1 MILKFKEFINEQHLT
16 SEQEEL
22 DKHEEL
28 SINQGDDLSA
38 FYWDAKKENAS
49 KFDSVFKAEPLSD
62 STLTRMMG
70 KSYPG
75 EDKCEVSIRNLRY
88 LIIPHYDGNGAIRI
102 GELVCHKKASDD
114 FLYLFKELFKHKY
127 PIERMVLIDDYDG
140 DDSKSMA
147 ANNTSSFNYRV
158 IAGTDKL
165 SRHAFGMA
173 IDINPLYNPYVKGTF
188 VSPESGEPYVNRG
201 KEFKYKIS
209 RKDLVYKILH
219 DKFGFTWG
227 GDWENCKDYQHFEK

>member
-1 MILKFKEFINEQHLT
+1 MRAIILAIL
-16 SEQEEL
+16 L
-22 DKHEEL
+22 L
-28 SINQGDDLSA
+28 
-38 FYWDAKKENAS
+38 NA
-49 KFDSVFKAEPLSD
+49 VAVKAEEWSAGTTVTHYELERCGANSYFAVEPISD
-62 STLTRMMG
+62 AVFARMEG
-70 KSYPG
+70 KSYKAGCTIPRS
-75 EDKCEVSIRNLRY
+75 ELRY
-88 LIIPHYDGNGAIRI
+88 IRALHITAEGEIKRGEMVVNRAI
-102 GELVCHKKASDD
+102 SDQV
-114 FLYLFKELFKHKY
+114 LTILRKLFEAKY
-127 PIERMVLIDDYDG
+127 PIERMVLIDDYNG

-188 VSPESGEPYVNRG
+188 VSPESGASYVNRS